1 MRAMNPNTQQHA
13 GQNHPSS
20 LAVAVGV
27 FFLSGFAALTYQ
39 VVWQRLLIVFAG
51 GDVHA
56 VTLIVTA
63 YMGGLGLGSLL
74 GGRLADRLGV
84 RRSLSA
90 FALVELFIGAFAMVS
105 KGLYY
110 DVLYDVIPPTA
121 SLTTRTVVLFASLLW
136 PTLLMG
142 MSLPLLARAL
152 TPTLSSIGRV
162 VGALYGWNTLGAAS
176 GALIST
182 WLLLP
187 RLGLHGSLWFGAACN
202 VLCAAAGWWLAR
214 QPASAPTASPATTEP
229 KERESA
235 GADAAADRNLRFAS
249 WAVLY
254 GVTGFLALALEIVWF
269 RVLGVMLK
277 STAFTFGTLLFVYL
291 TGFGLGAALGG
302 RLVRVVKDHGISF
315 LMLQAGAIVYAG
327 AALIVVLLLS
337 EFGVPARL
345 VQYFGEY
352 EPLQVHEMASCA
364 RHLLDLDLAASR
376 PFFRLIGLYVLL
388 PAALIGPSTL
398 LMGLSMPCL
407 QRASHESIDTLG
419 RRLGI
424 LLAVNILGSMLGAAL
439 TGWLLLPA
447 LGTASTL
454 RWLVAAAALVAALA
468 VLQHRRRHGTISP
481 TATGLAAMAI
491 AVAAAL
497 PGGAELW
504 ARLHGTNPQS
514 VIQREDG
521 SGISVLKQEPGGRTG
536 VFVNG
541 LGQSWIPFG
550 GIHTALGALPVL
562 MHPAPRKVLVIGLG
576 SGDTVFA
583 AGARGE
589 VERLVCVEIIGAQL
603 ETLREL
609 ARTTGD
615 PGVTTLLT
623 HPRFEHHEGDGRSFL
638 RRSGQLFDVIEAD
651 AMRPTSAFA
660 GNLYSIEYFQLLA
673 AHLAPGGIAVT
684 WAPTER
690 VRRTFLAVFPHVLA
704 FGDVLLGSNTAIEF
718 DAATIEQRAEAV
730 ADYFTRASVSIRDVM
745 RPLLQSPP
753 RVHGPEHPRPMI
765 DLNTDVYPRDEFALP
780 Q

>member
-1 MRAMNPNTQQHA
+1 MKKTNLPDIGTFRS
-13 GQNHPSS
+13 SS
-20 LAVAVGV
+20 LSLAVGV

-63 YMGGLGLGSLL
+63 YMGGLGLGSLI

-90 FALVELFIGAFAMVS
+90 FALVELFIGAFAVFS
-105 KGLYY
+105 KELYY
-110 DVLYDVIPPTA
+110 DALYNSIPATA
-121 SLTTRTVVLFASLLW
+121 SLPTLTIVLFASLLW

-142 MSLPLLARAL
+142 MSLPLLAKAL
-152 TPTLSSIGRV
+152 TPALASIGRV
-162 VGALYGWNTLGAAS
+162 VGALYGWNTLGAAA
-176 GALIST
+176 GALVST

-187 RLGLHGSLWFGAACN
+187 RLGLQGSLWFGAGCN
-202 VLCAAAGWWLAR
+202 VLCALAGAWLAR
-214 QPASAPTASPATTEP
+214 QPAPTPTPVEALSPPADRATT
-229 KERESA
+229 
-235 GADAAADRNLRFAS
+235 GTAAAPDRNLRFAS
-249 WAVLY
+249 WAALY

-269 RVLGVMLK
+269 RMLGVMLK

-291 TGFGLGAALGG
+291 SFFGVGAALGG
-302 RLVRVVKDHGISF
+302 RIVRVAKDPGTLF
-315 LMLQAGAIVYAG
+315 LALQAGAMVYAG
-327 AALIVVLLLS
+327 AALLAVLLLS
-337 EFGVPARL
+337 EAGVPARL

-352 EPLQVHEMASCA
+352 EPLQVYDMATSA
-364 RHLLDLDLAASR
+364 THLFGLDLAAAR
-376 PFFRLIGLYVLL
+376 PFFRLLGLYVLL

-407 QRASHESIDTLG
+407 QRASHESIETLG

-447 LGTASTL
+447 FGTAATL
-454 RWLVAAAALVAALA
+454 RGLVAAGALVAALA
-468 VLQHRRRHGTISP
+468 FVQHRRRHGSISP
-481 TATGLAAMAI
+481 TALALTAAAVAI
-491 AVAAAL
+491 AAAL

-504 ARLHGTNPQS
+504 ARLHGSEPKS

-521 SGISVLKQEPGGRTG
+521 SGLSVLKQEPDGKTS

-541 LGQSWIPFG
+541 LGQSWIPYG

-562 MHPAPRKVLVIGLG
+562 LHPSPSKVLVIGLG

-583 AGARGE
+583 AGARAE

-609 ARTTGD
+609 VRTTGD
-615 PGVTTLLT
+615 PGVTALLS
-623 HPRFEHHEGDGRSFL
+623 HPRLEHHEGDGRAFI
-638 RRSGQLFDVIEAD
+638 RRSGQQFDVIEAD

-660 GNLYSIEYFQLLA
+660 GNLYSLEYFRLLA

-690 VRRTFLAVFPHVLA
+690 VQRTFLAAFPHVLA
-704 FGDVLLGSNTAIEF
+704 FGDVWLGSNTAINF
-718 DAATIEQRAEAV
+718 DPQAIERRADATAG
-730 ADYFTRASVSIRDVM
+730 YFSRASVTIRDVL

-753 RVHGPEHPRPMI
+753 QVYGPEHPRSAV
-765 DLNTDVYPRDEFALP
+765 DLNTDVHPRDEFSLP